1 MASLEVNLTKVP
13 NLQNKTMTEI
23 KKAAAASAPVVSL
36 AKEPLSFADAIAA
49 AINAAQSCAIPAMR
63 EKLASP
69 LSDGDVSALKA
80 AGWAN
85 RPIGAPSG
93 QRGLMAPRG
102 RGADSRPATWPDFTE
117 VSGNVSG
124 LRVLFAAAFCSAA
137 VQSAEARISSGKSG
151 GIVWIP
157 DVARFVYSLEL
168 DFQSV
173 EAVQRYLVS
182 ELSTKIMREQGYL
195 IIPELPSGQFPQFLT
210 VWDKG
215 IAEFNHNLASGNI
228 IEPEP
233 EKKTDRQGDV
243 VSTYF

>member
-1 MASLEVNLTKVP
+1 MNETKKP
-13 NLQNKTMTEI
+13 
-23 KKAAAASAPVVSL
+23 AAAPAAPV
-36 AKEPLSFADAIAA
+36 LSFADAIAQ
-49 AINAAQSCAIPAMR
+49 AISAAQSCAIPAMR

-124 LRVLFAAAFCSAA
+124 LRVLFAAAFCAAA
-137 VQSAEARISSGKSG
+137 VQSSEARISSGKSG
-151 GIVWIP
+151 GIVWVP
-157 DVARFVYSLEL
+157 DIARFVYSLEL
-168 DFQSV
+168 DFASV
-173 EAVQRYLVS
+173 EAVQRFLVS
-182 ELSTKIMREQGYL
+182 ELSTKILREQGFL
-195 IIPELPSGQFPQFLT
+195 IVPELPSGQFPQFLT

-215 IAEFNHNLASGNI
+215 IQEFNHNLASGNI

-233 EKKTDRQGDV
+233 EQKTNKENGV
-243 VSTYF
+243 VSSYF